1 MRIRSYACAWGGTNS
16 ISQKGWRVTGASLG
30 WQTVCGAGHGVLTRP
45 RGSVSFQMLCD
56 RPNFSSNRALA
67 LTNPVVTLTTDYG
80 TSDHLVGV
88 LKGVILRIAPNATI
102 VDINHHVA
110 PFDLLDGALSIGAAY
125 RYFPARTV
133 HLVVVDPGVGTQ
145 RRPIL
150 VTADQY
156 YFVAPDNGVLS
167 LIYERESAV
176 TVRHINAEHYFLSP
190 VSNTFHGRDVFAPVA
205 AWVAKTSQ
213 TEAMGE
219 EISDYVRF
227 ALPRPKAAGSVLKGV
242 VLRVDAFGNLM
253 TNFTAEDLAAATGTD
268 GKLSLQVGGKRVEKL
283 AQTFANGASGEP
295 VAIIGSSGFLEIA
308 VNKGNAAR
316 VLGVNRG
323 AEVTIETS

>member
-1 MRIRSYACAWGGTNS
+1 M
-16 ISQKGWRVTGASLG
+16 
-30 WQTVCGAGHGVLTRP
+30 
-45 RGSVSFQMLCD
+45 
-56 RPNFSSNRALA
+56 
-67 LTNPVVTLTTDYG
+67 TNPVITLTTDYG

-110 PFDLLDGALSIGAAY
+110 PFDLLDGALTIAAAY
-125 RYFPARTV
+125 RYFPPRTV

-150 VTADQY
+150 VTADQF

-167 LIYERESAV
+167 LIYEREPAV
-176 TVRHINAEHYFLSP
+176 TVRHITAEHHFLSP

-213 TEAMGE
+213 TEAMGD
-219 EISDYVRF
+219 EISDPVRF
-227 ALPRPKAAGSVLKGV
+227 ALPRPKAAGSALKGV
-242 VLRVDAFGNLM
+242 VLRVDSFGNLM
-253 TNFTAEDLAAATGTD
+253 TNFTAEDLPAATGTD
-268 GKLSLQVGGKRVEKL
+268 GNLNLQVGGKRVEKL
-283 AQTFANGASGEP
+283 AQTFANGGAGEP

-308 VNKGNAAR
+308 VNKGQAAR

-323 AEVTIETS
+323 AEVVLEIG

>member
-1 MRIRSYACAWGGTNS
+1 
-16 ISQKGWRVTGASLG
+16 
-30 WQTVCGAGHGVLTRP
+30 
-45 RGSVSFQMLCD
+45 
-56 RPNFSSNRALA
+56 
-67 LTNPVVTLTTDYG
+67 LTNPVITLTTDYG

-110 PFDLLDGALSIGAAY
+110 PFDLLDAALTIGAAY
-125 RYFPARTV
+125 RYFPPRTV

-150 VTADQY
+150 VTADQF

-176 TVRHINAEHYFLSP
+176 TVRHITAEHYFLNP
-190 VSNTFHGRDVFAPVA
+190 ISNTFHGRDVFAPVA

-219 EISDYVRF
+219 EISDHVKF
-227 ALPRPKAAGSVLKGV
+227 TLPRPKAAGSALKGV

-253 TNFTAEDLAAATGTD
+253 TNFTAEDLPAATGTD

-283 AQTFANGASGEP
+283 AQTFANGAAGEP
-295 VAIIGSSGFLEIA
+295 VAIIGSSGFLEVA
-308 VNKGNAAR
+308 VNKGQAAR

-323 AEVTIETS
+323 AEVVLEIG